1 MVSGILIKKGPA
13 HWPALFDVSLR
24 GAHMGSVAIP
34 KIGPLN
40 ILLGFATLQR
50 ERLRSQ

>member
-1 MVSGILIKKGPA
+1 
-13 HWPALFDVSLR
+13 
-24 GAHMGSVAIP
+24 MGSVAIP